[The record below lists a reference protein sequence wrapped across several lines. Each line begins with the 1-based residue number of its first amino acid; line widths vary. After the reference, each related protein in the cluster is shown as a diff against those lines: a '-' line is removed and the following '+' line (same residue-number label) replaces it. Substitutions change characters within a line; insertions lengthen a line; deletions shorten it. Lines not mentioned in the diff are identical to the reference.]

1 MRIWLP
7 VVVRTLS
14 RNTHFSKLRVCFR
27 AATRL
32 LSLKFHVWTS
42 LYTFDLTG
50 PLLCTIKSPWKQS
63 FWLLFR
69 SIVSQKVRLYKK
81 KTAQLLFTI
90 QFRHFSC
97 SRLCSRLYPIL
108 LLKRHCLIITSKV
121 GLGLRFSRQA
131 WVDSAQREPKMI
143 CLPKSSRVICSNTRI
158 SEFGNISVFW

>member
-27 AATRL
+27 AASRL

-63 FWLLFR
+63 FWLLFH

-108 LLKRHCLIITSKV
+108 LLNRHCLIMTLSFSEK
-121 GLGLRFSRQA
+121 LFFYFTFSLNSQPLRVENSRIIFLCWKKTIA
-131 WVDSAQREPKMI
+131 KQR
-143 CLPKSSRVICSNTRI
+143 
-158 SEFGNISVFW
+158 F